1 MRNQFHAM
9 TADETA
15 RADAARTV
23 ILDAVRDDKSV
34 EFLYFKEKT
43 GETTRRT
50 GKALDVFSSGSKE
63 SAFIEHED
71 GTKKSYNLR
80 NILRIKFAE

>member
-9 TADETA
+9 TDDEVA

-23 ILDAVRDDKSV
+23 VLDAIRSGASV

-43 GETTRRT
+43 GETTRRE

-71 GTKKSYNLR
+71 GIKKSYNLR
-80 NILRIKFAE
+80 NILRIKIAE

>member
-9 TADETA
+9 TDDEIA

-23 ILDAVRDDKSV
+23 VLDAIRTGTPVA
-34 EFLYFKEKT
+34 FLYFKEKT
-43 GETTRRT
+43 GETTRRE
-50 GKALDVFSSGSKE
+50 GKALDVFSEGSKE

-71 GTKKSYNLR
+71 GSKKTYNLR